1 MDLRIEG
8 RKAIVCASS
17 DGLGR
22 ACAEALGSDRAKV
35 SATIPAGRFGDPS
48 EFGDICAFLCGV
60 SAAYI
65 TGQNILIDGGFCMN
79 TL

>member
-22 ACAEALGSDRAKV
+22 ACAEALGRAGCELERDDIGRNRKG
-35 SATIPAGRFGDPS
+35 IPNGR
-48 EFGDICAFLCGV
+48 
-60 SAAYI
+60 
-65 TGQNILIDGGFCMN
+65 LI
-79 TL
+79 

>member
-1 MDLRIEG
+1 MSTDNTRPIIPTELVEPIFYPQTFG
-8 RKAIVCASS
+8 
-17 DGLGR
+17 
-22 ACAEALGSDRAKV
+22 DRAKV

-48 EFGDICAFLCGV
+48 EFGDTCAFLCGV